1 MTTPLQKNNP
11 AYQACLDE
19 GVRQASTLIQQWCSR
34 LLDALSARSLTISEG
49 ADRHPVNHAVVTLMR
64 NRMVMAQDF
73 VAELKQAMSDDA
85 LLIPPPQIG
94 KPLRALSTLKFD
106 DLELMGDHQVQET
119 VERARLQEIV
129 RLTCGVALSGFSARL
144 STVQGFGMVK
154 ADRNPLRPDIVL
166 QALLKVLEA
175 LPIASD
181 VRFCLLAEGAQLM
194 GDGLQSFYLAM
205 DDFLLRQ
212 GVAPA
217 AYGVIAAPESQ
228 SGKAA
233 QAPQAPD
240 AAYATK
246 AYGLQGDL
254 PPTLRTTVDAG
265 SVAPSEAVTLAN
277 RKKLLTLDHLH
288 HLLVGDYDA
297 FKGRSSGFSSLSP
310 EGRVSD
316 FSPTL
321 PAAFDV
327 LLELKEKGAG
337 ASSKG
342 KERPVPPPPVA
353 QLRAHLKTE
362 SRSLGQSLAVE
373 VVGLMI
379 EQITQDE
386 RLLEPV
392 RQVIANAE
400 SAFLRLA
407 ATDTRFFSDKAHPAR
422 KLLDTITSASLAY
435 ASEAAPGFTGFMKN
449 LRMMALSLTDA
460 DASDAQHFATL
471 LQEFERKQASST
483 PEYRQAELRAVQAL
497 LQAEQR
503 NLLADKI
510 AADIRRRPDW
520 RGGNPVIGA
529 FLTGPWAQVMAK
541 ERLLAQEGDQEA
553 QKGIFNRLPGNLLW
567 SVDLAQTAGQ
577 RQRLLQLIPVL
588 LKSLRDGLVSVDYPL
603 AQAEAVFQELMT
615 LHQAGLRAPAEVPS
629 GVPAPT
635 PAPPPA
641 PAPAMTNRHVPDK
654 TSAPAARSW
663 MSPPW
668 LAPTE
673 AEHSGFMEDWDTSIY
688 ADDPPAPGPSAAAP
702 PTVDAAP
709 EWKEGVWVEMLVDTQ
724 WLRAQL
730 SWISPQRT
738 LYMFTS
744 EGGRKHSMTDRV
756 LHHLLTLGFVKVI
769 SDQGVLERAL
779 NSVARTAMRNSL
791 EGNGGF

>member
-1 MTTPLQKNNP
+1 MTTSLQNPDP

-19 GVRQASTLIQQWCSR
+19 GLKQASAMIQQWCSQ

-49 ADRHPVNHAVVTLMR
+49 AQRHPVNHAVVALMR
-64 NRMVMAQDF
+64 NRMLMAQDF

-85 LLIPPPQIG
+85 LLIAPSKTG
-94 KPLRALSTLKFD
+94 KPLRALATLKFD

-129 RLTCGVALSGFSARL
+129 RLSCGAALSGFSARL
-144 STVQGFGMVK
+144 SRLQGFQMVK
-154 ADRNPLRPDIVL
+154 TDRNPLRPDIVL
-166 QALLKVLEA
+166 QALLKMLEA

-194 GDGLQSFYLAM
+194 GEGLQSLYLAM
-205 DDFLLRQ
+205 DDFLARQ

-217 AYGVIAAPESQ
+217 AYGVISAPETPA
-228 SGKAA
+228 GKAA
-233 QAPQAPD
+233 YAPEARVLQPDSAP
-240 AAYATK
+240 AARASIQSGHM
-246 AYGLQGDL
+246 A
-254 PPTLRTTVDAG
+254 A
-265 SVAPSEAVTLAN
+265 SEAVTLAN

-288 HLLVGDYDA
+288 HLLAGDYDA
-297 FKGRSSGFSSLSP
+297 LKGSAFAPLAP
-310 EGRVSD
+310 EGGLPD

-327 LLELKEKGAG
+327 LLELKEKGPDAG
-337 ASSKG
+337 RKSQ
-342 KERPVPPPPVA
+342 ERPAPPPPVA

-386 RLLEPV
+386 RLLKPV

-407 ATDTRFFSDKAHPAR
+407 ATDTRFFSDKTHPAR
-422 KLLDTITSASLAY
+422 KLLDTITSTSLAY
-435 ASEAAPGFTGFMKN
+435 ASEAAPGFAGFMKN
-449 LRMMALSLTDA
+449 LQAMAPLLTEEH
-460 DASDAQHFATL
+460 ASDARHFDTL
-471 LQEFERKQASST
+471 LQEFERQQARST

-497 LQAEQR
+497 LQVEQR
-503 NLLADKI
+503 NLLAEKI
-510 AADIRRRPDW
+510 AADIRRHPDW
-520 RGGNPVIGA
+520 HGSNPVIGA

-541 ERLLAQEGDQEA
+541 ERLLAQEGDKEA
-553 QKGIFNRLPGNLLW
+553 QKGIFNRLPSNLLW

-577 RQRLLQLIPVL
+577 RQRLLQLIPGL
-588 LKSLRDGLVSVDYPL
+588 LKSLRDGLVSIDYPL
-603 AQAEAVFQELMT
+603 DRAEAVFHELMT
-615 LHQAGLRAPAEVPS
+615 LHQAGLRAAADTPS
-629 GVPAPT
+629 WAPV
-635 PAPPPA
+635 PA
-641 PAPAMTNRHVPDK
+641 PAPVTSKRQLLDAMFEPDGR
-654 TSAPAARSW
+654 PGAAS
-663 MSPPW
+663 PW
-668 LAPTE
+668 LAPAE
-673 AEHSGFMEDWDTSIY
+673 AQNSGFMQDWEASVSGDTEQQPVASL
-688 ADDPPAPGPSAAAP
+688 PAAAP
-702 PTVDAAP
+702 SLAEAAL
-709 EWKEGVWVEMLVDTQ
+709 EWQVGAWVEMLVDTQ

-730 SWISPQRT
+730 SWVSPQRT

-744 EGGRKHSMTDRV
+744 EGGRKHSMTNRV

-791 EGNGGF
+791 EGDGGF

>member
-1 MTTPLQKNNP
+1 MTTSLQNPSP

-19 GVRQASTLIQQWCSR
+19 GIKQASVLIQRWCSQ
-34 LLDALSARSLTISEG
+34 LLDALSARSLTISAG
-49 ADRHPVNHAVVTLMR
+49 AERHPVNHAVVVLMR

-73 VAELKQAMSDDA
+73 VAELKQAMADDA
-85 LLIPPPQIG
+85 LLMPVRQIG
-94 KPLRALSTLKFD
+94 KPLRALSSLKFD

-119 VERARLQEIV
+119 VERARLQEVV
-129 RLTCGVALSGFSARL
+129 RLSCGAALSGFSARL
-144 STVQGFGMVK
+144 SRLQGFEMVK

-175 LPIASD
+175 LPMDSE
-181 VRFCLLAEGAQLM
+181 VRFCLLGEGAQLM

-217 AYGVIAAPESQ
+217 AYGVISSPENL

-233 QAPQAPD
+233 YAPD

-246 AYGLQGDL
+246 AYGLQRDA
-254 PPTLRTTVDAG
+254 PPTAYTALDAA
-265 SVAPSEAVTLAN
+265 SVASSEAVTLAK

-288 HLLVGDYDA
+288 RLLAGDYDA
-297 FKGRSSGFSSLSP
+297 LKGRSSSLAP
-310 EGRVSD
+310 LEPQEAPPD

-327 LLELKEKGAG
+327 LVELKEKGAG
-337 ASSKG
+337 VDLTSQT
-342 KERPVPPPPVA
+342 RPPPPPPVA

-386 RLLEPV
+386 RLLGPV
-392 RQVIANAE
+392 RQVIANTE

-407 ATDTRFFSDKAHPAR
+407 VADTRFFSDKTHPAR
-422 KLLDTITSASLAY
+422 KLLDTITSTSLAY
-435 ASEAAPGFTGFMKN
+435 ASEAAPGFASFMKN
-449 LRMMALSLTDA
+449 LRMMALSLTET
-460 DASDAQHFATL
+460 DASDAAHFAAL
-471 LQEFERKQASST
+471 LQEFEKRQARST

-497 LQAEQR
+497 LQVEQR
-503 NLLADKI
+503 NLLAEKI
-510 AADIRRRPDW
+510 AADIRRHPDW
-520 RGGNPVIGA
+520 FGGNAIISA

-541 ERLLAQEGDQEA
+541 ERLLAQEGNKEA
-553 QKGIFNRLPGNLLW
+553 QKGIFNRLPSNLLW
-567 SVDLAQTAGQ
+567 SIDLAQTADQ
-577 RQRLLQLIPVL
+577 RQRLRQLIPGL
-588 LKSLRDGLVSVDYPL
+588 LQSLRDGLVSVDYPL
-603 AQAEAVFQELMT
+603 AQAKAVFEELMA
-615 LHQAGLRAPAEVPS
+615 LHQAGLRAVAETPS
-629 GVPAPT
+629 W
-635 PAPPPA
+635 
-641 PAPAMTNRHVPDK
+641 
-654 TSAPAARSW
+654 APAATMQAPAVTSRELLDKMFEPDERSGAV
-663 MSPPW
+663 SPW

-673 AEHSGFMEDWDTSIY
+673 AQHSGFMEDWEASLSGDTE
-688 ADDPPAPGPSAAAP
+688 PAPSPSVAAP
-702 PTVDAAP
+702 SLADTAF
-709 EWKEGVWVEMLVDTQ
+709 EWQLGAWVEMLVDTQ

-744 EGGRKHSMTDRV
+744 EGGRKHSMTNRV

-779 NSVARTAMRNSL
+779 NSVARTAMRNSM
-791 EGNGGF
+791 ESNSGF